1 MEDKR
6 EQKSVIVISDDSSEK
21 KPWAV
26 SWPSF
31 SFYLKKF
38 KYWILGAT
46 LLCGILGF
54 AFLNF
59 VYNPSRS
66 VFKVG
71 FAYPKSNFVASTD
84 SRGNTTYSY
93 SNGFPFDYQSIV
105 SVNTMRSVVQ
115 AADTVAQNAY
125 RQNNP
130 SATEEQIAAVRGEFS
145 SIDYQKI
152 ADENLLTIAPIT
164 DSAVVDTNA
173 YLAYDISGYT
183 ADFQNVTLARRFILA
198 LIQTGQTGF
207 TTSIDNFRAD
217 TALDGFNEISSPYE
231 RFDNQIAMLQ
241 RELDFLF
248 GSYTSLLNIFNS
260 DSSLSTS
267 ASESRNLLNTSF
279 NAFKNT
285 MGMSIGATATT
296 FSNISSL
303 QASMTFTFT
312 TPESTQP
319 QTHTIVYIDPS
330 IPQQTYQ
337 NYFTNKA
344 MAYTT
349 QLEELNLELAAEK
362 KAYADLQALS
372 SQAATSEERDM
383 LALQMQTIS
392 SRINTLNL
400 QISDYTTLQNKIN
413 YQKDFIASITG
424 WGTPTN
430 QNYQNYQNYQN
441 VAEGITSEYQTLL
454 REANTFKD
462 VYAAIFQDISAEN
475 GSSVKTLYRDLMAV
489 SGEIAWYWGVAIGAL
504 LGFAISCTASTLK
517 GQAERREAILTGER
531 DPILPAPKTILP
543 ASSAPFKR

>member
-31 SFYLKKF
+31 SFYFKKF

-54 AFLNF
+54 AILNF

-71 FAYPKSNFVASTD
+71 FAYQKSNFVASTD

-130 SATEEQIAAVRGEFS
+130 SATEEQIATVRGEFS

-303 QASMTFTFT
+303 QASMTFIQQG
-312 TPESTQP
+312 STQ
-319 QTHTIVYIDPS
+319 TIVYIDPS

-413 YQKDFIASITG
+413 YQKNFIASITT
-424 WGTPTN
+424 WETWETTTS
-430 QNYQNYQNYQN
+430 QNYQN

-504 LGFAISCTASTLK
+504 LGFAISCTASMLK